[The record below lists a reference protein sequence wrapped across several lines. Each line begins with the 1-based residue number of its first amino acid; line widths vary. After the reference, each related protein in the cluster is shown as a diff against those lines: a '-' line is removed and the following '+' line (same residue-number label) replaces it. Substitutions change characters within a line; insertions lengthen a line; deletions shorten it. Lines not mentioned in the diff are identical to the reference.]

1 MENFEKKIDYILDRL
16 SKSKFRSSF
25 KLKNKDLE
33 YIKEKGIEKIQSHCA
48 DFIEK
53 RIAPKTILNDGKQ
66 TPTKGHPV
74 FIAQH
79 ATATCCRGCIEKWH
93 KFSKNRQLSKTE
105 QEYLVLLIMTWIKR
119 QIN

>member
-33 YIKEKGIEKIQSHCA
+33 YIKEKGIEKIQSHCV

-53 RIAPKTILNDGKQ
+53 KIAPKTILNDGKQ